1 MASQSDDI
9 AIIGMACVLPGAKDR
24 DAFWD
29 NILAKRSF
37 IQDGPD
43 EWAQGTFDEA
53 ASDPERIYTRKVA
66 LLGSLA
72 EFDPVEFGVVP
83 NAIPSTEPDHFLA
96 LKLAAAALKDS
107 GYADKTFDR
116 STTGVIL
123 GRGATPNRASANG
136 FQTGLAVDQTIG
148 LLKKLMPEMD
158 QATCDRVKQG
168 LKDSLPDLV
177 SEAAPGLVANVAV
190 GRIANRLDLQG
201 PSYLID
207 AACSS
212 TLIAAELAMKELRS
226 GASRMMLA
234 GGVQASMPPQVYML
248 FCKLNALS
256 RDAIRPFDK
265 AANGT
270 ILSEGAGFI
279 VLKRLADAQ
288 ADGDKIYAVLKAAG
302 IASDGRAQG
311 LLTPRLE
318 GEMLA
323 VQRAYGPAK
332 FDPATVGLVEA
343 HGTGIPIGDQTE
355 VAALRGTFGG
365 DGAVVPTHALGSV
378 KSMIGHCIPAAGIAS
393 IIKTS
398 LALHYKILPPTLCE
412 EVNPALGLEG
422 SSFYVNTV
430 ARPWIH
436 PSTAEPRR
444 AGINAFGFGGIN
456 AHLVLE
462 EYREDVAEQESGYT
476 FPTELFV
483 FSAGTPEALASRADS
498 VREELAARPSASLA
512 GLAQQ
517 LAGEAPLGCRLA
529 VIATDIEDLI
539 AKLENAAGKIRD
551 GKRKR
556 LQNRSGIYFDL
567 NATAPEGKVAFLFP
581 GQGSQYQNMLADLCM
596 VFPSFRHEFDMS
608 DSAFTGFWD
617 VLPSQY
623 AWPPPTCVRPETA
636 KLLADKFLSIDVA
649 TETMFTAGIAMF
661 RLLSAFGL
669 KCDLMTGHSTGE
681 YTSLA
686 ASGAV
691 DVDSDDERIA
701 LKRKL
706 NAIYHEVNTAES
718 MPRGSLLTVGAV
730 EPETL
735 AKELVK
741 FGDRIHVAMDNCPHQ
756 KVLFGQPEDIA
767 ALNERLRTLGGLC
780 QQLPFNYAYHTS
792 LLEPMRETLLRYYE
806 ELPITGP
813 KYPLF
818 SCASLSMFPSEAGA
832 IRELAASQWFS
843 SVRFREAIQHLYEKE
858 NIRTFIEVGPSNHL
872 TSFIEDTLRK
882 KEFLA
887 VASNERTRPGLE
899 QLQRMLGQLWC
910 RGHAV
915 DFAPFFRHRTVRPF
929 VEPPPKK
936 VSRTNRV
943 LDVYMPIMSLDDT
956 IVQEVRAKVG
966 LGNGTPSAGAS
977 HSVPVAAP
985 VATAPIATPSAAVPP
1000 AASAAP
1006 VPALSGWTATDAAMI
1021 AHEQLMQEF
1030 LASQRRSIEALL
1042 EQTGALPEP

>member
-1 MASQSDDI
+1 MASQPDDI

-24 DAFWD
+24 DVFWE
-29 NILAKRSF
+29 NILAKRCF
-37 IQDGPD
+37 IQDGPE
-43 EWAQGTFDEA
+43 EWAQGTFDETA
-53 ASDPERIYTRKVA
+53 PEPERIYTRKVG

-96 LKLAAAALKDS
+96 LKLAAAALKDA
-107 GYADKTFDR
+107 GYGDKPFDR
-116 STTGVIL
+116 TTAGVIL

-136 FQTGLAVDQTIG
+136 FQTGMAVDQTLE
-148 LLKKLMPEMD
+148 LLKKLLPEMD
-158 QATCDRVKQG
+158 EATREQVRQG
-168 LKDSLPDLV
+168 LKDSLPTLV
-177 SEAAPGLVANVAV
+177 PEAAPGLVANVSV

-201 PSYLID
+201 PTYLID

-212 TLIAAELAMKELRS
+212 TLIAVELAMKELRS
-226 GASRMMLA
+226 GQSRMMLA
-234 GGVQASMPPQVYML
+234 GGVQASMPPQVYTL

-256 RDAIRPFDK
+256 RDAIRPFDVN
-265 AANGT
+265 ASGT
-270 ILSEGAGFI
+270 VLSEGAGFL

-288 ADGDKIYAVLKAAG
+288 ADGDTIYAVLKSAG

-323 VQRAYGPAK
+323 VQRAYGPAGI
-332 FDPATVGLVEA
+332 DPATVGLVEA

-365 DGAVVPTHALGSV
+365 DGTTVPTHALGSV
-378 KSMIGHCIPAAGIAS
+378 KSMIGHCIPAAGVAS
-393 IIKTS
+393 LIKTA
-398 LALHYKILPPTLCE
+398 LALHYKILPPTLCD

-422 SSFYVNTV
+422 SSFYINTET
-430 ARPWIH
+430 RPWIH
-436 PSTAEPRR
+436 PTNAEPRR

-462 EYREDVAEQESGYT
+462 EYPESPAEQSSGT
-476 FPTELFV
+476 TWPTELFAL
-483 FSAGTPEALASRADS
+483 SAATPEALAAQADTI
-498 VREELAARPSASLA
+498 RTELIRRPDASLA
-512 GLAQQ
+512 GLSQQ
-517 LAGEAPLGCRLA
+517 LSTEPAHRCRLA
-529 VIATDIEDLI
+529 IVASGTDDLI

-551 GKRKR
+551 GKRQR

-567 NATAPEGKVAFLFP
+567 NAPAAPEGKVAFLFP
-581 GQGSQYQNMLADLCM
+581 GQGSQYQNMLADLCLA
-596 VFPSFRHEFDMS
+596 FPEFRHEFDMS
-608 DSAFTGFWD
+608 DAAFTGFWD

-623 AWPPPTCVRPETA
+623 AWPPPTCLKPETA
-636 KLLADKFLSIDVA
+636 KMLADKFLSIDVA

-669 KCDLMTGHSTGE
+669 RCDLMTGHSTGE

-691 DVDSDDERIA
+691 DATGDDERIA

-706 NAIYHEVNTAES
+706 NAIYHEVNTAENL
-718 MPRGSLLTVGAV
+718 PRGSLLTVGAV
-730 EPETL
+730 EPGAL
-735 AKELVK
+735 AEEVAR
-741 FGDRIHVAMDNCPHQ
+741 FADRIHVAMDNCPHQ

-767 ALNERLRTLGGLC
+767 VLAERLRALGGLC

-806 ELPITGP
+806 ELPITAP
-813 KYPLF
+813 VFPLF
-818 SCASLSMFPSEAGA
+818 SCASLGFFPAEPGA

-843 SVRFREAIQHLYEKE
+843 SVRFREAIQHLYENE
-858 NIRTFIEVGPSNHL
+858 NVRTFIEVGPSSHL

-887 VASNERTRPGLE
+887 VASNDRTRPGLE

-910 RGHAV
+910 RGIFV
-915 DFAPFFRHRTVRPF
+915 DFSPFFRHRAITPF
-929 VEPPPKK
+929 AEPPPKK
-936 VSRTNRV
+936 VSRTSRV
-943 LDVYMPIMSLDDT
+943 LDVYMPIMSLDDA
-956 IVQEVRAKVG
+956 IIRDVRAQVG
-966 LGNGTPSAGAS
+966 LGKQ
-977 HSVPVAAP
+977 VAAP
-985 VATAPIATPSAAVPP
+985 AASQPAP
-1000 AASAAP
+1000 AATAAP
-1006 VPALSGWTATDAAMI
+1006 VLRPAAAAPVSTGWTATDAAMI

-1030 LASQRRSIEALL
+1030 LASQQRSIEALL
-1042 EQTGALPEP
+1042 EQTGAPPEHL

>member
-1 MASQSDDI
+1 MASQPDDI

-24 DAFWD
+24 GVFWE

-37 IQDGPD
+37 IQDGPE
-43 EWAQGTFDEA
+43 EWAQGTFDETA
-53 ASDPERIYTRKVA
+53 PEPERIYTRKVG

-96 LKLAAAALKDS
+96 LKLAAAALKDA
-107 GYADKTFDR
+107 GYGDKPFDH
-116 STTGVIL
+116 TTAGVIL

-136 FQTGLAVDQTIG
+136 FQTGMAVDQTME
-148 LLKKLMPEMD
+148 LLKKLLPEMD
-158 QATCDRVKQG
+158 GSTRERVRQG
-168 LKDSLPDLV
+168 LKDSLPTLV
-177 SEAAPGLVANVAV
+177 PEAAPGLVANVAV

-212 TLIAAELAMKELRS
+212 TLIAVELAMKELRS
-226 GASRMMLA
+226 GQSRMMLA

-256 RDAIRPFDK
+256 RDGIRPFDK
-265 AANGT
+265 SANGT
-270 ILSEGAGFI
+270 VLSEGAGFL

-288 ADGDKIYAVLKAAG
+288 ADGDTIYAVLKTAG

-323 VQRAYGPAK
+323 VQRAYGPAHI
-332 FDPATVGLVEA
+332 DPATVGLVEA

-355 VAALRGTFGG
+355 IAALRATFGG
-365 DGAVVPTHALGSV
+365 DGAIVPTHAIGSV

-393 IIKTS
+393 IIKTA

-422 SSFYVNTV
+422 SSFYVNTGT
-430 ARPWIH
+430 RPWIH
-436 PSTAEPRR
+436 PTNAEPRR
-444 AGINAFGFGGIN
+444 AGVNAFGFGGIN

-462 EYREDVAEQESGYT
+462 EYPETPGEQSSG
-476 FPTELFV
+476 FPWPAELFAL
-483 FSAGTPEALASRADS
+483 SAETPEALAARADEI
-498 VREELAARPSASLA
+498 RAELARRPDASLA
-512 GLAQQ
+512 GLSQH
-517 LAGEAPLGCRLA
+517 LAAGPPQGCRLA
-529 VIATDIEDLI
+529 IVASNAEDLV

-567 NATAPEGKVAFLFP
+567 NASAAPDGKVAFLFP

-596 VFPSFRHEFDMS
+596 AFPEFRHEFDMS
-608 DSAFTGFWD
+608 DAAFTGFWD

-623 AWPPPTCVRPETA
+623 SWPPPTCLKPETA
-636 KLLADKFLSIDVA
+636 KMLADKFLSIDVA

-669 KCDLMTGHSTGE
+669 RCDIMTGHSTGE

-691 DVDSDDERIA
+691 DAAGDDERIA

-706 NAIYHEVNTAES
+706 NAIYHEVNTAEN

-730 EPETL
+730 EPGAL
-735 AKELVK
+735 AQEVAR
-741 FGDRIHVAMDNCPHQ
+741 FDGRIHVAMDNCPHQ
-756 KVLFGQPEDIA
+756 EVLFGQPGDIT
-767 ALNERLRTLGGLC
+767 ALAERLRALGGLC

-806 ELPITGP
+806 ELPITAP
-813 KYPLF
+813 KFPLF
-818 SCASLSMFPSEAGA
+818 SCASLGFFPGEPGA

-843 SVRFREAIQHLYEKE
+843 SVRFREAILHLYENE
-858 NIRTFIEVGPSNHL
+858 NVRTFVEVGPGNHL

-899 QLQRMLGQLWC
+899 QLLRMLGQLWC
-910 RGHAV
+910 RGTSV
-915 DFAPFFRHRTVRPF
+915 DFAPLFRHRAITPF
-929 VEPPPKK
+929 AEPPPKK
-936 VSRTNRV
+936 ISRTNRV
-943 LDVYMPIMSLDDT
+943 LEVYMPIMSLDDD
-956 IVQEVRAKVG
+956 IVRDVRAQVG
-966 LGNGTPSAGAS
+966 LTRPAASNGVPRPAGMPGPAS
-977 HSVPVAAP
+977 LPP
-985 VATAPIATPSAAVPP
+985 PP
-1000 AASAAP
+1000 AAT
-1006 VPALSGWTATDAAMI
+1006 GWAATDAAMI

-1030 LASQRRSIEALL
+1030 LASQQRGIEALL
-1042 EQTGALPEP
+1042 EQTGAPPEHS

>member
-24 DAFWD
+24 DTFWE

-37 IQDGPD
+37 VEDGPD
-43 EWAQGTFDEA
+43 EWAQGSFDGVA
-53 ASDPERIYTRKVA
+53 AVPERIYTRKVA

-107 GYADKTFDR
+107 GYGDKAFDR
-116 STTGVIL
+116 STAGVIL

-136 FQTGLAVDQTIG
+136 FQTGLAVDQTME
-148 LLKKLMPEMD
+148 LLKKLLPEMEPE
-158 QATCDRVKQG
+158 TRDRVRQG

-177 SEAAPGLVANVAV
+177 PEAAPGLVANVAV

-226 GASRMMLA
+226 GQSRMMLA

-265 AANGT
+265 RANGT
-270 ILSEGAGFI
+270 VLSEGAGFV

-332 FDPATVGLVEA
+332 IDPATVGLVEA

-393 IIKTS
+393 IIKTA

-422 SSFYVNTV
+422 SSFYVNTE

-462 EYREDVAEQESGYT
+462 EYREDVARQDSGYIW
-476 FPTELFV
+476 PTELFV
-483 FSAGTPEALASRADS
+483 LSAESPEALAARADAL
-498 VREELAARPSASLA
+498 REELSARPSASLP
-512 GLAQQ
+512 GLSLT
-517 LAGEAPLGCRLA
+517 LAGEPSQGCRLA
-529 VIATDIEDLI
+529 IVATSSADLI

-567 NATAPEGKVAFLFP
+567 NASGPDGKVAFLFP

-596 VFPSFRHEFDMS
+596 AFPEFRHEFDMS
-608 DSAFTGFWD
+608 DAAFTGFWD

-623 AWPPPTCVRPETA
+623 AWPPPTCLRPETA

-649 TETMFTAGIAMF
+649 TETMFTAGLAMY
-661 RLLSAFGL
+661 RLLTAFGL
-669 KCDLMTGHSTGE
+669 RCDLMTGHSTGE

-686 ASGAV
+686 ASGCV

-706 NAIYHEVNTAES
+706 NAIYHEVNTAEN

-735 AKELVK
+735 EKELAN

-756 KVLFGQPEDIA
+756 KVLFGQPDDIA
-767 ALNERLRTLGGLC
+767 ALNERLRALGGLC
-780 QQLPFNYAYHTS
+780 QQLPFNYAYHTA

-806 ELPITGP
+806 ELPITAP
-813 KYPLF
+813 EHPLF
-818 SCASLSMFPSEAGA
+818 SCASLGMFPSEPGA

-843 SVRFREAIQHLYEKE
+843 SVRFREAILHLHEKE
-858 NIRTFIEVGPSNHL
+858 NVRTFVEVGPSNHL

-882 KEFLA
+882 KDFFA

-910 RGHAV
+910 RGFSV
-915 DFAPFFRHRTVRPF
+915 DFTPFFRHRAIRPF
-929 VEPPPKK
+929 AEPPPKK

-943 LDVYMPIMSLDDT
+943 LETYMPVMSLDDSL
-956 IVQEVRAKVG
+956 VQEVRAQVG
-966 LGNGTPSAGAS
+966 LGGATNGAPRPAPASATAPS
-977 HSVPVAAP
+977 PVAA
-985 VATAPIATPSAAVPP
+985 AVP
-1000 AASAAP
+1000 STQLAAP
-1006 VPALSGWTATDAAMI
+1006 AVSAPALGGWTATDAAMI

-1042 EQTGALPEP
+1042 EQTGAPLEP